1 MSGQRSIL
9 VVDDDADI
17 RESVAEAL
25 EAEGYHVATAAN
37 GAIALHLLRERE
49 VRPDA
54 ILLDIM
60 MPDMDGRAFR
70 EEQMKDIRLALI
82 PVIVFTAISAPTDTA
97 RRLQAAGLLRKPLHL
112 EDLLSEVARVGGPAT

>member
-1 MSGQRSIL
+1 MSGRRSIL

-25 EAEGYHVATAAN
+25 EAEGYRVATAAN
-37 GAIALHLLRERE
+37 GAIALRLLREQE

-70 EEQMKDIRLALI
+70 EEQLKDLKMALI
-82 PVIVFTAISAPTDTA
+82 PVIVFTAIGAPADMA
-97 RRLQAAGLLRKPLHL
+97 RRLQAAGVLKKPLHL
-112 EDLLSEVARVGGPAT
+112 DDLLAEVARVGGPAT